1 MTKVAQN
8 EVAQEWGNNI
18 NSNSIMENKNKAQS
32 DKDDK
37 KLATQDVESTY
48 KLKEGKK
55 RDAQWKKKI
64 FLIQHL

>member
-18 NSNSIMENKNKAQS
+18 NSNSIMENENKAQS

-37 KLATQDVESTY
+37 KLATQDLETTN

-55 RDAQWKKKI
+55 RDAQ
-64 FLIQHL
+64 